1 MLIEKRQL
9 PEIINTEL
17 KTQLK
22 IEGKQYKDIECNE
35 KNYLGFNVNSETNGA
50 PWRQIEMFWC
60 SLDHRVRGQS

>member
-9 PEIINTEL
+9 PEIINTGL

-35 KNYLGFNVNSETNGA
+35 KNYLGFKREQRNTRSSVETDRNV
-50 PWRQIEMFWC
+50 
-60 SLDHRVRGQS
+60 LV